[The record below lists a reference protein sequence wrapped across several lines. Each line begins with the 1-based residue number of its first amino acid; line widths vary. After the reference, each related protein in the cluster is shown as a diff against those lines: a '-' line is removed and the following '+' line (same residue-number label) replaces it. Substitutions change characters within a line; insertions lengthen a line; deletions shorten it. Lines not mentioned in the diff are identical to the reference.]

1 MKPKYVALIV
11 QESVLVNGQTHKL
24 APGNSVGMCP
34 VYSSK
39 AQAKKDFPNTELIKI
54 ERVEK

>member
-11 QESVLVNGQTHKL
+11 QESVLVNGQTFKL
-24 APGNSVGMCP
+24 APGNCIGMCP

-39 AQAKKDFPNTELIKI
+39 AKAKKDFPNTELIKI